1 MELLNHPVGIISIIV
16 FIIAYAFVMTE
27 EVTHLRKSKPVL
39 FAAGL
44 IWAMIAWVGAQTGDS
59 YAVKKEIM
67 HAFDEFNQLML
78 FLLVAM
84 TYINSMSERNVFE
97 KLRSILLDQNFSYK
111 KLFWITGFISFFL
124 SPIADNLT
132 TALTM
137 CAVVLAVGKGNKNFT
152 SISCVNI
159 VVAANAGG
167 AFSPFGDITTL
178 MVWQAGYVE
187 FTEFFQLFLPSLVN
201 FIIPS
206 FIMSFFITGSAD
218 DVENPPVI
226 LKQGAIQISL
236 LFLVTIM
243 MAISFKNFL
252 NLPPVFGMMFGL
264 SFLQLYGYY
273 LKRSFSAQSKINRD
287 GSDQP
292 FGIFK
297 QIAQAEWDTLLFF
310 YGVIMC
316 VAGLSKIGYLALLN
330 TTLYDGL
337 GFTVANSLMGII
349 SALIDNIPVMFSV
362 IQMHDTTTMDLSQWL
377 LITLT
382 AGVGGSLLSIGSA
395 PGVAL
400 MGQAKGIYTFSSHL
414 RWTGVIFIGYVM
426 SILTHLWLSGLL

>member
-1 MELLNHPVGIISIIV
+1 MDLLNHPVGIISIVLFIV
-16 FIIAYAFVMTE
+16 AYAFVMTE
-27 EVTHLRKSKPVL
+27 EITHLRKSKPVL
-39 FAAGL
+39 FVAGI
-44 IWAMIAWVGAQTGDS
+44 IWAMIAWVGVQTGNS
-59 YAVKKEIM
+59 YAVKKELM

-84 TYINSMSERNVFE
+84 TYINSMTERNVFE
-97 KLRSILLDQNFSYK
+97 KLRSILLNQNFSYK

-187 FTEFFQLFLPSLVN
+187 FFQFLKLFLPSLVN

-206 FIMSFFITGSAD
+206 FIMSFFIDGSAD

-226 LKQGAIQISL
+226 LKSGAITISC

-243 MAISFKNFL
+243 TAISFKQFL
-252 NLPPVFGMMFGL
+252 ALPPVFGMMFGL
-264 SFLQLYGYY
+264 SLLQLYGYY
-273 LKRSFSAQSKINRD
+273 LKRTFSAKSNINRD

-310 YGVIMC
+310 YGVILC
-316 VAGLSKIGYLALLN
+316 VAGLSKIGYLALINLA
-330 TTLYDGL
+330 LYDGL
-337 GFTVANSLMGII
+337 GFTLANSLMGII

-362 IQMHDTTTMDLSQWL
+362 IQMHDATTMDLNQWL

-400 MGQAKGIYTFSSHL
+400 MGQAKGVYTFSSHL
-414 RWTGVIFIGYVM
+414 RWTGVIFIGYVF
-426 SILTHLWLSGLL
+426 SILTHLWISGML

>member
-1 MELLNHPVGIISIIV
+1 MDLLNHPVGIISIV
-16 FIIAYAFVMTE
+16 LFIIAYAFVMTE

-39 FAAGL
+39 FAAGI
-44 IWAMIAWVGAQTGDS
+44 IWAMIAWVGVQNGDS
-59 YAVKKEIM
+59 YVVKKELM

-84 TYINSMSERNVFE
+84 TYINSMTERNVFE
-97 KLRSILLDQNFSYK
+97 KLRSILLNQNFSYK

-159 VVAANAGG
+159 VVAANTGG

-187 FTEFFQLFLPSLVN
+187 FVQFFKLFLPSLVN
-201 FIIPS
+201 FIIPA
-206 FIMSFFITGSAD
+206 FIMSFFIDGSAD
-218 DVENPPVI
+218 EVENPPVL
-226 LKQGAIQISL
+226 LKRGAVAISC

-243 MAISFKNFL
+243 MAISFKQFL
-252 NLPPVFGMMFGL
+252 KLPPVFGMMFGL
-264 SFLQLYGYY
+264 SLLQLFGYY
-273 LKRSFSAQSKINRD
+273 LKRTYSAESKISRD

-310 YGVIMC
+310 YGVILC
-316 VAGLSKIGYLALLN
+316 VAGLSKIGYLALIN

-337 GFTVANSLMGII
+337 GFTIANSLMGII

-362 IQMHDTTTMDLSQWL
+362 IQMHDTTTMDLNQWL

-414 RWTGVIFIGYVM
+414 RWTGVIFIGYVF
-426 SILTHLWLSGLL
+426 SILTHLWLSGMM

>member
-1 MELLNHPVGIISIIV
+1 MDLLNHPVGIISIVI

-39 FAAGL
+39 FAAGI
-44 IWAMIAWVGAQTGDS
+44 IWAMIAWVGVQTGDS
-59 YAVKKEIM
+59 YAVKKELM
-67 HAFDEFNQLML
+67 HSFDEFNQLML

-84 TYINSMSERNVFE
+84 TFINSMTERNVFE
-97 KLRSILLDQNFSYK
+97 KLRSLLLNQNFSYK

-187 FTEFFQLFLPSLVN
+187 FVQFFKLFLPSLVN
-201 FIIPS
+201 FIIPA
-206 FIMSFFITGSAD
+206 FIMSFFIDGSAD
-218 DVENPPVI
+218 EVENPPVL
-226 LKQGAIQISL
+226 LKRGAVVISC

-243 MAISFKNFL
+243 MAISFKQFL
-252 NLPPVFGMMFGL
+252 KLPPVFGMMFGL
-264 SFLQLYGYY
+264 SLLQLFGYY
-273 LKRSFSAQSKINRD
+273 LKRTYSAESKISRD

-292 FGIFK
+292 FGVFK

-310 YGVIMC
+310 YGVILC
-316 VAGLSKIGYLALLN
+316 VAGLSKIGYLALIN

-337 GFTVANSLMGII
+337 GFTIANSLMGII

-362 IQMHDTTTMDLSQWL
+362 IQMHDTTTMDLNQWL

-414 RWTGVIFIGYVM
+414 RWTGVIFIGYVF
-426 SILTHLWLSGLL
+426 SILTHLWLSGMM

>member
-1 MELLNHPVGIISIIV
+1 MELLNHPVGIISIIL

-97 KLRSILLDQNFSYK
+97 KLRSILLNQNFSYK

-137 CAVVLAVGKGNKNFT
+137 CSVVLAVGKGNKNFT

-226 LKQGAIQISL
+226 LKRGAIQISL

-273 LKRSFSAQSKINRD
+273 LKRSYSAQSKINRD

-362 IQMHDTTTMDLSQWL
+362 IQMHDATTMDLNQWL

>member
-1 MELLNHPVGIISIIV
+1 MELLNHPVGIISIIL

-226 LKQGAIQISL
+226 LKRGAIQISL
-236 LFLVTIM
+236 LFLVTIL

-273 LKRSFSAQSKINRD
+273 LKRSYSAQSKINRD

-362 IQMHDTTTMDLSQWL
+362 IQMHDTSTMDLNQWL

>member
-206 FIMSFFITGSAD
+206 LIMSFFITGSAD

>member
-1 MELLNHPVGIISIIV
+1 MDLLNHPVGIISIV
-16 FIIAYAFVMTE
+16 LFIIAYAFVMTE

-39 FAAGL
+39 FVAGI
-44 IWAMIAWVGAQTGDS
+44 IWAMIAWVGVQTGDS
-59 YAVKKEIM
+59 YAVKKELM

-84 TYINSMSERNVFE
+84 TYINSMTERNVFE
-97 KLRSILLDQNFSYK
+97 KLRFILLNQNFTYK

-137 CAVVLAVGKGNKNFT
+137 CSVVLAVGKGNKNFT

-187 FTEFFQLFLPSLVN
+187 FLQFFNLFLPSLVN

-206 FIMSFFITGSAD
+206 FIMSFFIEGTED
-218 DVENPPVI
+218 DVDNPPVL
-226 LKQGAIQISL
+226 LKRGAIIISC
-236 LFLVTIM
+236 LFLITIM
-243 MAISFKNFL
+243 MAISFKQFL
-252 NLPPVFGMMFGL
+252 KLPPVFGMMFGL
-264 SFLQLYGYY
+264 SLLQLYGYY
-273 LKRSFSAQSKINRD
+273 LKRTYSGKSEISRD

-292 FGIFK
+292 FGVFK

-310 YGVIMC
+310 YGVILC
-316 VAGLSKIGYLALLN
+316 VAGLSKIGYLALIN

-362 IQMHDTTTMDLSQWL
+362 IQMHDTTTMDLNQWL

-382 AGVGGSLLSIGSA
+382 TGGGGSLLSIGSA

-414 RWTGVIFIGYVM
+414 RWTGVIFIGYVF
-426 SILTHLWLSGLL
+426 SILTHLWLSGMM